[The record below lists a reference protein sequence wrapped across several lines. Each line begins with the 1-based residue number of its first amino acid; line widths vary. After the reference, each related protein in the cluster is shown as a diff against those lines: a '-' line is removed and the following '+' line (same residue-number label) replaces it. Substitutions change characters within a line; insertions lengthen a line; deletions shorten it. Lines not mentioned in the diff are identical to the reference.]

1 MVKKK
6 NNHSLDTFLFR
17 QEMDGVVPL
26 KNTATTDSK
35 PTKTRIRTRKPQTHT
50 NDLIRPQPSSV
61 HSQAQTKINEDSSH
75 RKNGVQNRILQKL
88 KRGQFPIGDQLDL
101 HHMNTQ
107 TGQRVLLEFIADA
120 QRNAFKCVRII
131 HGKGLRSEYGPK
143 LRIMTR
149 QVLRD
154 HPQVLAFNACKPA
167 DGGSGAMDVL
177 LKTL

>member
-1 MVKKK
+1 VVKKK
-6 NNHSLDTFLFR
+6 NNHSLDTLLFQ

-35 PTKTRIRTRKPQTHT
+35 PAKTRFRTRKPEMDT
-50 NDLIRPQPSSV
+50 NDFIQPQPPPMQSP
-61 HSQAQTKINEDSSH
+61 AQIKINEDSSH
-75 RKNGVQNRILQKL
+75 RKNGVQKRILQKL

-107 TGQRVLLEFIADA
+107 TGQKVLLEFIADA
-120 QRNAFKCVRII
+120 QSNAFKCVRII